1 MTFLYPSFL
10 FGLFA
15 LAIPVIIHLF
25 NFRRTKKIYFSN
37 TLFLK
42 KVKEASSS
50 KLKLKHY
57 LVLASRL
64 LFVFFLV
71 MAFAQ
76 PFIPSK
82 EDLTSTSRNI
92 IYLDNSWS
100 MSNEVDEDLPALNEA
115 SRYIEKLLE
124 IYPEDAEYKVITND
138 FEPFSNT
145 FKSKVETSD
154 YLTELRFSGSS
165 RTSGEILN
173 RIMNETEG
181 VNADIYW
188 ISDFQQ
194 TMFEDEMPRF
204 DSARNV
210 NLIPLYFTSVNNVYI
225 DSVYLDNPF
234 LVGDTK
240 PKLNVI
246 IENGG
251 TEEVRDLVVK
261 VLLEETEVATGSAT
275 ILPGDQALI
284 TFDLAFDLQGIN
296 RGRIVFE
303 EFPVT
308 FDNDFYF
315 TLNAGRK
322 INILEIKGTNRKT
335 HVENV
340 YGNTNL
346 FNFQSFNI
354 ANLDYGLIE
363 KADLVV
369 LNGIQSLDV
378 SLTSPLNAYLE
389 NFGNL
394 LIIPTYRP
402 DVNSYRQVNGLG
414 RVSAV
419 DTARRVALA
428 APDFDNPF
436 FQNVFEEN
444 NAGIAMPLATNT
456 IAWGSDRTALL
467 RSQSGVPYLSEIDRG
482 GKIYLVGAPFDL
494 DFSTFQNHALFVP
507 VMYRMAVM
515 SSRSDNRLYYFID
528 EEYISMPVDRAIGD
542 EVARLERDEEE
553 LIPSQRVIGNDLLV
567 EVPKYLLSAGFYNVT
582 LAGDNLTSLA
592 FNYSPEESNLEQPPT
607 EYLQDVFGGNIDIFD
622 TDSAE
627 EFEGAIEN
635 KYIGTPLWK
644 YAILLALVF
653 LLAEVLLLRFLP

>member
-76 PFIPSK
+76 PFIPST
-82 EDLTSTSRNI
+82 ENFTSTSRNI

-100 MSNEVDEDLPALNEA
+100 MSNEVDEDLTALNAA
-115 SRYIEKLLE
+115 SGYIEKLLE

-138 FEPFSNT
+138 FESFSNT
-145 FKSKVETSD
+145 FKSKVEVSD
-154 YLTELRFSGSS
+154 YLTELRYSGSS
-165 RTSGEILN
+165 RTTREIFN
-173 RIMNETEG
+173 RIMNDTEG
-181 VNADIYW
+181 IKADVYW
-188 ISDFQQ
+188 ISDFQRSIVADQ
-194 TMFEDEMPRF
+194 RSRF
-204 DSARNV
+204 DSSTNV
-210 NLIPLYFTSVNNVYI
+210 NLVPLYFNSVNNIHI
-225 DSVYLDNPF
+225 DSVFLDNPF
-234 LVGDTK
+234 LIGDTK

-246 IENGG
+246 IGNSGM
-251 TEEVRDLVVK
+251 EETGDLVVK
-261 VLLEETEVATGSAT
+261 VLLNETEVATGSVLVPAKDKT
-275 ILPGDQALI
+275 TI
-284 TFDLAFDLQGIN
+284 TFDLAFDLEGLNQ
-296 RGRIVFE
+296 GRIVFE

-322 INILEIKGTNRKT
+322 INILEIKETDRKT
-335 HVENV
+335 HIENV
-340 YGNTNL
+340 YGNTSL
-346 FNFQSFNI
+346 FNFQSFNVS
-354 ANLDYGLIE
+354 NLDYGLID
-363 KADLVV
+363 KADLVI
-369 LNGIQSLDV
+369 LNSIRSLDV
-378 SLTSPLNAYLE
+378 SLTAPLNASLD
-389 NFGNL
+389 NFGSL
-394 LIIPTYRP
+394 LIIPAYRP
-402 DVNSYRQVNGLG
+402 DIDTYRQVNGLG
-414 RVSAV
+414 RIEAV
-419 DTARRVALA
+419 DTARQVALA

-444 NAGIAMPLATNT
+444 NPGIAMPTASNT
-456 IAWGSDRTALL
+456 IQWGSDRTALL

-482 GKIYLVGAPFDL
+482 GKIYIVGAPFDL

-507 VMYRMAVM
+507 VMYRMAVQ
-515 SSRSDNRLYYFID
+515 SSRSDNRLYHFID
-528 EEYISMPVDRAIGD
+528 EEYITIPIDGPTGD
-542 EVARLERDEEE
+542 QVARLNRGEEE
-553 LIPSQRVIGNDLLV
+553 LIPSQRVLGNNLLL
-567 EVPKYLLSAGFYNVT
+567 EVPKYLLSAGFYDIT
-582 LAGDNLTSLA
+582 LVDDKLTALA
-592 FNYSPEESNLEQPPT
+592 FNYSPEESNLEQL
-607 EYLQDVFGGNIDIFD
+607 EKESLEDIFGGSIDIFD
-622 TDSAE
+622 IDSVE
-627 EFEGAIEN
+627 DFGGAIEN

-644 YAILLALVF
+644 YAIILALFF